1 MAIPFGVCVSISTY
15 LKPKPSQMN
24 VRKILDTTKKALR
37 RSEQGN
43 DMPPTP
49 VRYTS
54 HSDDEAKIVSLFNA
68 TSGKSFDVPQ
78 WTWTYRENPDRK
90 TFRCLAYDGDR
101 LVSHSAAVPVR
112 ILADGKPFLASRIQN
127 VMSDPEYRGQGI
139 FFQTLDR
146 LTHQLMDSGEQIVIT
161 YPNDNSF
168 HTFIGKLEYRH
179 LFDISVYA
187 SEAGSLR
194 SRADARYR
202 STVSDELQVAD
213 DDLSLISSHLSS
225 YRVFTNRTKA
235 YLQWR
240 FDRRY
245 GQNYRAVRIF
255 AGAQQIGLIIA
266 KMFGGNAVDL
276 VEIFVA
282 PEALPFAI
290 SEAVKSFGPQIS
302 TVDAWLMPH
311 YKYYRAMRELGF
323 SPSTSRSH
331 VVYKSLTGLDIPLD
345 KEALYLS
352 MSDSDVF

>member
-1 MAIPFGVCVSISTY
+1 MMV
-15 LKPKPSQMN
+15 

-161 YPNDNSF
+161 YPNDNSL
-168 HTFIGKLEYRH
+168 HAFIGKLEYRH
-179 LFDISVYA
+179 LFDIAVYA

-194 SRADARYR
+194 TRTDARYR

-225 YRVFTNRTKA
+225 YRVFPNRTKV